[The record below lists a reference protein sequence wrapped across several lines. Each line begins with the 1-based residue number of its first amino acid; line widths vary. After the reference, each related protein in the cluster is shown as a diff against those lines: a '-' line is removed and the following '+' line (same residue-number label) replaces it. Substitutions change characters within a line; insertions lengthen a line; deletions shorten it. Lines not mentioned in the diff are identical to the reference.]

1 MTNWD
6 PAAQTVLSN
15 EEVIHKDENS
25 RLFHVRYQIEGTT
38 DEWVTIATVRPE
50 TILGDTAIAVN
61 PKDERFAH
69 LKGKRAIVPLVNR
82 SIPII
87 FDSYV
92 EMEFGTG
99 CLKVTPAHDM
109 NDYEIGE
116 RHKLEVIDVLNADGT
131 MSEAAQ
137 FYIGQDRFVARKAAI
152 KDLEASGNLV
162 KIEDY
167 RNKVGRSER
176 TDAVVEPRLTLQW
189 FLDMKDFS
197 ATALKAVEDGE
208 VTFYPEHFFNMF
220 NNWLKEENVRDWCI
234 SRQLW
239 WGQQIPAWY
248 HEDEIYVAETAA
260 EALAQARAKTGK
272 DLSMA
277 DLKQDE
283 DVVDTWFSSWLW
295 PISVFDG
302 FEHQEELKY
311 YYPTNVLVTGWDI
324 IYLWVARMIM
334 SGYEWSE
341 DLLGKETVVANGRQ
355 PFHDVYFTGMVRDEK
370 RRKMSKSL
378 GNSPDALSLIDT
390 YGADGVRFGML
401 SSGAAGNDIVFDA
414 PIDPETKKAKNESKL
429 CQQGMNFCN
438 KIWNAQNLLERFE
451 VSDKLDANQLAINK
465 LAGEW
470 FEHKY
475 NQILEE
481 NEEKFKTYRL
491 SDVLVSLYSFI
502 WNDYFSWY
510 LEMIKS
516 KEGYV
521 MDAASYENTIN
532 FFEKLM
538 TVLHPFMPF
547 ITEEMWHLL
556 RKREEGDDCVV
567 STYPTPAAYDKNII
581 GNVEAAKDII
591 SNIRDTRSKNGISP
605 KETLACFVQESD
617 TANALMA
624 VSGIKEMILKMAN
637 ISELNFTK
645 EEPANTVSFI
655 SGTDKFFVAI
665 NKEID
670 VEAEKERISSE
681 IAYERGFISSVE
693 KKLSN
698 ERFVNNAPSA
708 VVDKE
713 RQKLADGQARL
724 TNLEESLKN
733 LN

>member
-1 MTNWD
+1 M
-6 PAAQTVLSN
+6 
-15 EEVIHKDENS
+15 
-25 RLFHVRYQIEGTT
+25 
-38 DEWVTIATVRPE
+38 
-50 TILGDTAIAVN
+50 
-61 PKDERFAH
+61 
-69 LKGKRAIVPLVNR
+69 
-82 SIPII
+82 
-87 FDSYV
+87 
-92 EMEFGTG
+92 
-99 CLKVTPAHDM
+99 
-109 NDYEIGE
+109 
-116 RHKLEVIDVLNADGT
+116 
-131 MSEAAQ
+131 
-137 FYIGQDRFVARKAAI
+137 
-152 KDLEASGNLV
+152 
-162 KIEDY
+162 
-167 RNKVGRSER
+167 
-176 TDAVVEPRLTLQW
+176 
-189 FLDMKDFS
+189 
-197 ATALKAVEDGE
+197 
-208 VTFYPEHFFNMF
+208 
-220 NNWLKEENVRDWCI
+220 
-234 SRQLW
+234 W

-260 EALAQARAKTGK
+260 DALAQARAKTSK
-272 DLSMA
+272 DLTMA

-341 DLLGKETVVANGRQ
+341 ELLGKETIVANGRQ

-378 GNSPDALSLIDT
+378 GNSPDALSLIET

-401 SSGAAGNDIVFDA
+401 SSGAAGNDIIFDA
-414 PIDPETKKAKNESKL
+414 PIDPETKKARNESKL

-451 VSDKLDANQLAINK
+451 VSNNLDANQLAINK

-470 FEHKY
+470 FENKY
-475 NQILEE
+475 NKILEE

-538 TVLHPFMPF
+538 TILHPFMPF

-556 RKREEGDDCVV
+556 RKREEGDDCIV
-567 STYPTPAAYDKNII
+567 STYPTPKAYDKNII
-581 GNVEAAKDII
+581 ANVEAAKDII

-605 KETLACFVQESD
+605 KETLAFFVQESD
-617 TANALMA
+617 TSKALMA
-624 VSGIKEMILKMAN
+624 VSGIKEMIMKMAN
-637 ISELNFTK
+637 ISELNFTT

-670 VEAEKERISSE
+670 VEAEKERITSE
-681 IAYERGFISSVE
+681 IEYQRGFISSVE

-698 ERFVNNAPSA
+698 ERFVNNAPAA
-708 VVDKE
+708 VVEKE

-724 TNLEESLKN
+724 SNLEESLKN